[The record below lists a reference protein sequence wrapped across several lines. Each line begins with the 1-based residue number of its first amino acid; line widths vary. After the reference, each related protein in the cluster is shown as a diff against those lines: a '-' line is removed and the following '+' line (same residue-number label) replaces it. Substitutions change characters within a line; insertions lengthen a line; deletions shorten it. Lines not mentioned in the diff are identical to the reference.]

1 MAFVSVSELR
11 TTLGIGSLY
20 TDAVL
25 QQICDSS
32 NLIID
37 EYLAK
42 NNAYVDEQQLLS
54 NTVTLYTA
62 DINPFVIGQVVTISG
77 CGATFNGSK
86 TITAVDS
93 YSISY
98 VLTGS
103 PADQALHRVSPYG
116 TITGPV
122 HIDYE
127 NIAPIS
133 EAAMSIA
140 VDIFQSRQAPSGG
153 MTGIDFQPAPYK
165 MGVSLLSRVKGLI
178 SPWMSTSGMVG

>member
-1 MAFVSVSELR
+1 MAFVTVSELR

-25 QQICDSS
+25 QEICDSA
-32 NLIID
+32 NVIID
-37 EYLAK
+37 NYLAK
-42 NNAYVDEQQLLS
+42 NNAYVNGQQLLS
-54 NTVTLYTA
+54 NTVTLTTA
-62 DINPFVIGQVVTISG
+62 DINPFVVGQSVVISN
-77 CGATFNGSK
+77 CGSTFNGTK
-86 TITAVDS
+86 TITAVDT

-103 PADQALHRVSPYG
+103 PADQILHLVAPYG
-116 TITGPV
+116 TIAGTV

-127 NIAPIS
+127 TIAPIS
-133 EAAMSIA
+133 EAAMMIA

-178 SPWMSTSGMVG
+178 SSYMSTSGMVG

>member
-1 MAFVSVSELR
+1 MAFVTVAELR
-11 TTLGIGSLY
+11 TTLGIGALY

-25 QQICDSS
+25 QEICDSA
-32 NLIID
+32 NLIVD
-37 EYLAK
+37 QYLAK
-42 NNAYVDEQQLLS
+42 NNAYVNAQKLVS
-54 NTVTLYTA
+54 NVATIYTVEPHWFTVGET
-62 DINPFVIGQVVTISG
+62 VIMSDL
-77 CGATFNGSK
+77 GAKYNGSK
-86 TITAVDS
+86 TITAVDT

-98 VLTGS
+98 ATTGS
-103 PADQALHRVSPYG
+103 HPDEALHYVAPYG
-116 TITGPV
+116 TIAGTV

-127 NIAPIS
+127 TTAPIS
-133 EAAMSIA
+133 EAAMMIA

>member
-1 MAFVSVSELR
+1 MAFVTVAELR
-11 TTLGIGSLY
+11 TTLGIGALY

-62 DINPFVIGQVVTISG
+62 DINPFVVGQVVTISG

-127 NIAPIS
+127 TIAPIS

-178 SPWMSTSGMVG
+178 SPWMSTSGMIG

>member
-1 MAFVSVSELR
+1 MAFVTVAELR
-11 TTLGIGSLY
+11 TTLGIGALY

-62 DINPFVIGQVVTISG
+62 DINPFVVGQVVTISG

-86 TITAVDS
+86 TISSKHDGLYFST
-93 YSISY
+93 
-98 VLTGS
+98 
-103 PADQALHRVSPYG
+103 H
-116 TITGPV
+116 
-122 HIDYE
+122 
-127 NIAPIS
+127 
-133 EAAMSIA
+133 
-140 VDIFQSRQAPSGG
+140 
-153 MTGIDFQPAPYK
+153 
-165 MGVSLLSRVKGLI
+165 GVEFLKNSLLFVPMPFISILLRVWLG
-178 SPWMSTSGMVG
+178 SGIFAFLLP

>member
-54 NTVTLYTA
+54 NIVTLYTA
-62 DINPFVIGQVVTISG
+62 DINQFVVGQVVNISG
-77 CGATFNGSK
+77 
-86 TITAVDS
+86 
-93 YSISY
+93 
-98 VLTGS
+98 
-103 PADQALHRVSPYG
+103 
-116 TITGPV
+116 
-122 HIDYE
+122 
-127 NIAPIS
+127 
-133 EAAMSIA
+133 
-140 VDIFQSRQAPSGG
+140 
-153 MTGIDFQPAPYK
+153 
-165 MGVSLLSRVKGLI
+165 
-178 SPWMSTSGMVG
+178 

>member
-1 MAFVSVSELR
+1 MAFVTVAELR
-11 TTLGIGSLY
+11 TTLGIGGLY

-62 DINPFVIGQVVTISG
+62 DINPFVVGQVVTISG
-77 CGATFNGSK
+77 CGSTFNGAK

-103 PADQALHRVSPYG
+103 PADQALHRVAPYG
-116 TITGPV
+116 TITGTV

-127 NIAPIS
+127 NIPPIS

-178 SPWMSTSGMVG
+178 SPWMATSGMIG

>member
-62 DINPFVIGQVVTISG
+62 DINPFVVGQVVTISG
-77 CGATFNGSK
+77 CGSTFNGAK
-86 TITAVDS
+86 TITAVDP

-103 PADQALHRVSPYG
+103 PADQARHRVAPYG
-116 TITGPV
+116 TITGTV

-127 NIAPIS
+127 NIPPIS

>member
-62 DINPFVIGQVVTISG
+62 DINPFVVGQVVTISG

-103 PADQALHRVSPYG
+103 PADQARHRVAPYG
-116 TITGPV
+116 TITGTV

-127 NIAPIS
+127 NIPPIS

>member
-1 MAFVSVSELR
+1 MAFVTVAELR
-11 TTLGIGSLY
+11 TTLGIGALY

-62 DINPFVIGQVVTISG
+62 DINPFVVGQVVTISN

-86 TITAVDS
+86 TITAADS

-98 VLTGS
+98 VLTGT
-103 PADQALHRVSPYG
+103 PADQDRHRVAPYG
-116 TITGPV
+116 TITGTV

-178 SPWMSTSGMVG
+178 SPWMATSGMIG

>member
-42 NNAYVDEQQLLS
+42 NNAYVSEQQLLS

-62 DINPFVIGQVVTISG
+62 DINPFVVGQVVTING
-77 CGATFNGSK
+77 CGSTFNGSK
-86 TITAVDS
+86 TITAVDP

-103 PADQALHRVSPYG
+103 PADQVLHRVSPYG

-127 NIAPIS
+127 TIAPIS

>member
-1 MAFVSVSELR
+1 MAFVTVSELR

-42 NNAYVDEQQLLS
+42 NNAYVNEQQLLS
-54 NTVTLYTA
+54 KTVTLYTA
-62 DINPFVIGQVVTISG
+62 DINPFVVGQVVTISN

-86 TITAVDS
+86 TITAADS

-98 VLTGS
+98 VLAGT
-103 PADQALHRVSPYG
+103 PADQDRHRVAPYG
-116 TITGPV
+116 TITGTV

>member
-1 MAFVSVSELR
+1 MAFVTVAELR
-11 TTLGIGSLY
+11 TTLGIGALY

-54 NTVTLYTA
+54 NIVTLYTA
-62 DINPFVIGQVVTISG
+62 DINPFVVGQVVTISH
-77 CGATFNGSK
+77 CGSTFNGAK
-86 TITAVDS
+86 TITAADS

-103 PADQALHRVSPYG
+103 PADQALHRVAPYG
-116 TITGPV
+116 TITGTV

-133 EAAMSIA
+133 EAAMAIA